1 MKFFFQDFKLYSLS
15 SISLMLPTSTGVEMA
30 LKIIL
35 LITSIAYTLV
45 RLHQSLK
52 KNKDETDT

>member
-45 RLHQSLK
+45 RLNQSLK